1 MTTIGRSIVDLSQ
14 RYSSKDVEITNT
26 EVVYQGF
33 FRMEKLHLRHKTFAG
48 EWTPVFT
55 REMFE
60 RGEAVC
66 VLLFDPHAD
75 TVVLTEQFRP
85 GALADEHSPWLLE
98 LVAGMVEEG
107 ESYEDVARRESI
119 EEANCEINE
128 LIPICRYWVSPGGT
142 SERVQLYCALTDSS
156 KLGGIYG
163 LPEEHEDIRVHVMP
177 SSEAFSLMQDG
188 IINNAAIIIALQWL
202 QLNKERLT
210 ALNP

>member
-1 MTTIGRSIVDLSQ
+1 MDLSQ
-14 RYSSKDVEITNT
+14 RYTHKDVEITKK

-48 EWTPVFT
+48 DWTPVFT

-66 VLLFDPHAD
+66 VLLFDPNAD

-85 GALADEHSPWLLE
+85 GALTDEHSPWLLE

-107 ESYEDVARRESI
+107 ETYEDVARRESI
-119 EEANCEINE
+119 EEANCEIKE
-128 LIPICRYWVSPGGT
+128 LIHICRYWVSPGGT

-156 KLGGIYG
+156 TLGGIYG
-163 LPEEHEDIRVHVMP
+163 LADEHEDIRVHVLP
-177 SSEAFSLMQDG
+177 SAMAFSLMQNG